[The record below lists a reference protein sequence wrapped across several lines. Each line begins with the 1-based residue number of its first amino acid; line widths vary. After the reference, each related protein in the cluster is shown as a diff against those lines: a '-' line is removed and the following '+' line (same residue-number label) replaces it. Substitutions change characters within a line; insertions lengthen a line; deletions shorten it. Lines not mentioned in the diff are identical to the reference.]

1 MQRLIAGC
9 AALALAAFA
18 SHACAAPLDPI
29 GDLLQKIQDVGQS
42 ALSAPVRLMRATL
55 YHSGHGVGVRDAM
68 GCRVVPMRTLAVDPH
83 VVPKGTV
90 VFIKETVGLPLPGG
104 AAHDGFW
111 YASDVGGAIKGER
124 IDLYTGLS
132 RASMRT
138 LMPLNLK
145 SLSVTPVRTFDG
157 CPPIS

>member
-18 SHACAAPLDPI
+18 SHAVAAPFDPI

-42 ALSAPVRLMRATL
+42 AISAPVRLMRATL
-55 YHSGHGVGVRDAM
+55 YHSGHGVGVRDSM
-68 GCRVVPMRTLAVDPH
+68 GCRAVPMRTLAVDPH
-83 VVPKGTV
+83 IVPKGTV
-90 VFIKETVGLPLPGG
+90 VFIKETVGLAMPDGEL
-104 AAHDGFW
+104 HDGLW

-124 IDLYTGLS
+124 IDLYTGAGQS
-132 RASMRT
+132 SMRT

-145 SLSVTPVRTFDG
+145 SLSVSTVRTFDG
-157 CPPIS
+157 CPPVT